1 MKNYKNL
8 ISRIAHATKI
18 LVLGSLVA
26 MTCSCEDFLT
36 ISPTDRIISDD
47 YWKSKGDVNS
57 VLAES
62 YRLMTTS
69 DFLNRLIVWGELR
82 SDNIVEGNYGGNNDI
97 KYIMDANLLPNNGY
111 ASWNVFYKVINTCN
125 LVLESAPEVKDP
137 DFSPGDVK
145 MVCGEMYAIS
155 ALCHF
160 YLVRTFRRV
169 PLMTTAMVD
178 DSQNLYQPQSEPLEV
193 LDSCLVDLQRA
204 EDMVFT
210 SGNFLDNAANNKG
223 RITKDAVRTIMA
235 DVLLW
240 KAAFLQNEAKLNE
253 VKNPELGAS
262 QLLEAQACYEQ
273 CVEYCDAVLDTRMQ
287 YILNYEKDNKGYL
300 EKLGFELHDDY
311 PILYPLES
319 KGGYELPNTSNTGKN
334 RTSSPVYDHIF
345 NQGNSLC
352 ESIFEIQHLST
363 DQNYNSEVPTFYG
376 YYDDTKFVTT
386 LLSAPRYMAEADIT
400 GAIYKHSDFR
410 RINYILSQKKDNE
423 EIDKYSIIKYGYM
436 SWSEDRSK
444 TEGTTTFGKITYTYC
459 PSNTQGG
466 KKVIDKNVN
475 WIIYRITDVMLMKAE
490 ALALLNS
497 DLNESFNLVKAVYNR
512 SQTGYHN
519 GSKWVGYSEPKDDLK
534 SDNYKNAEAMLS
546 LVLEERQRELAF
558 EGKRWYDLVRK
569 ALRDGSTQSMLDILI
584 PHKYESNADAYKAKM
599 SDVNSLFFPI
609 AEREINT
616 NDLLEQNPVYEVE
629 DLYEQN

>member
-8 ISRIAHATKI
+8 ISRIAHATKV

-97 KYIMDANLLPNNGY
+97 KYIMEANLLPNNSY
-111 ASWNVFYKVINTCN
+111 TSWNVFYKIINTCN
-125 LVLESAPEVKDP
+125 LVLESAPLVKDP
-137 DFSPGDVK
+137 DFSLGDVK
-145 MVCGEMYAIS
+145 MVCGEMYAIR

-169 PLMTTAMVD
+169 PLMTMAMVD
-178 DSQNLYQPQSEPLEV
+178 DSQNLYQPQSEPLVV
-193 LDSCLVDLQRA
+193 LDSCLVDLKRA

-223 RITKDAVRTIMA
+223 RITKDAVRAIIA

-240 KAAFLQNEAKLNE
+240 KAAFLENEKKTAEAK
-253 VKNPELGAS
+253 
-262 QLLEAQACYEQ
+262 ACYEQ

-287 YILNYEKDNKGYL
+287 YILDYEQENKGYI
-300 EKLGFELHDDY
+300 ERLGFELHDTY
-311 PILYPLES
+311 PILYPLEA
-319 KGGYELPNTSNTGKN
+319 KGGYELPNTSNAGKN
-334 RTSSPVYDHIF
+334 RTSSPVYNHIF
-345 NQGNSLC
+345 YQGNSLC
-352 ESIFEIQHLST
+352 ESIFEIQHLGS

-410 RINYILSQKKDNE
+410 RINYIFSQKKDNE

-444 TEGTTTFGKITYTYC
+444 TEGTTTFGKITYEYL
-459 PSNTQGG
+459 PSNTSGG

-490 ALALLNS
+490 ALTLLDNGGL
-497 DLNESFNLVKAVYNR
+497 DEAFDLVKAVYNR

-519 GSKWVGYSEPKDDLK
+519 GTKWVGYSEPKDDLK
-534 SDNYKNAEAMLS
+534 GDNYKNKEAMLS

-569 ALRDGSTQSMLDILI
+569 ALRDGSTQSMLDILV

-599 SDVNSLFFPI
+599 SDINSLFFPI

-616 NDLLEQNPVYEVE
+616 NDLLEQNPVYEVK
-629 DLYEQN
+629 DLYGDNDDNN

>member
-69 DFLNRLIVWGELR
+69 DFLNRLIVWGDLR

-111 ASWNVFYKVINTCN
+111 ASWNVFYKIINTCN

-145 MVCGEMYAIS
+145 MVCGEMYAIR

-169 PLMTTAMVD
+169 PLMTKAMVD

-204 EDMVFT
+204 ENMVFT

-223 RITKDAVRTIMA
+223 RITKDAVRSIMA

-240 KAAFLQNEAKLNE
+240 KAAFLENEKKVE
-253 VKNPELGAS
+253 
-262 QLLEAQACYEQ
+262 EAQACYEQ

-300 EKLGFELHDDY
+300 EGLGFELHDEY

-319 KGGYELPNTSNTGKN
+319 KGGYELPNTSNNGKN
-334 RTSSPVYDHIF
+334 RTSRPVYNHIF

-352 ESIFEIQHLST
+352 ESIFEIQHLSS

-436 SWSEDRSK
+436 SWTEDRSS

-459 PSNTQGG
+459 PSNTAGG
-466 KKVIDKNVN
+466 KKVLDKNVN
-475 WIIYRITDVMLMKAE
+475 WIMYRITDVMLMKAE

-497 DLNESFNLVKAVYNR
+497 DLNEAFNLVKAVYNR

-534 SDNYKNAEAMLS
+534 GDNYKNDESMLS

-569 ALRDGSTQSMLDILI
+569 ALRDGSTQSMLEILI

-599 SDVNSLFFPI
+599 SDINSLFFPI

-616 NDLLEQNPVYEVE
+616 NDLLDQNPVYEVE
-629 DLYEQN
+629 DLYEKN